1 VSQWADATRKLSS
14 EASAEPGQW
23 DTSRAEYQ
31 RGIMDAFSDPL
42 TELVVVMSSAQVGKT
57 EILNNVLGYHINYD
71 PAPILVLQPTLEMGQ
86 TWSKDRLAPMLRDTP
101 AIGSRVADVKGK
113 DSGNTILHKSFPGGH
128 VTVAGANS
136 PASLAS
142 RPIRLLLCDEVDR
155 YPKSAG
161 TEGDPLGLA
170 MKRTATFW
178 NRKIGI
184 VSTPTVKGFS
194 RIESAFLETDQ
205 RFFNVPCIHCGKR
218 QVLRWGN
225 VVWGPESPA
234 EGDPSK
240 AVLQCPEC
248 NGYISSAQKNAMVR
262 RGEWV
267 ATAPFRGKA
276 GFHISELYSPWR
288 SLGQIA
294 EDFIIAKDS
303 PERLQVWVNTSLGE
317 TWEEAGETVHDHELM
332 ARAENY
338 AAPIPARALYLSAGV
353 DTQPDRLE
361 VEVVGWGAG
370 EESWSVDY
378 HVIYGDPDVEEGQP
392 NSPWTELTDYLRRD
406 WQHESGATLTV
417 GHAFI
422 DSGGHNTTAVYN
434 YARRHKGDRFY
445 ACKGKGGEGLPI
457 VGQRQK
463 TRPAK
468 SKVPHDLFIVGTD
481 NAKNIVMRRLRL
493 NSPGPGYCHFPAG
506 RDSEWY
512 RQLTAEKCLTRFV
525 KGFPKREW
533 IKDSG
538 RRNEALDCRV
548 YAFAAFV
555 TARPQLDKIAYRIK
569 QQAKRMTH
577 EVKPA
582 PPAPVQAE
590 EEAPSVEFIPPV
602 KSEPEE
608 NAQDEAQ
615 VARESRRQTP
625 RPRRRGGFVN
635 SWRI

>member
-1 VSQWADATRKLSS
+1 MSQWADATRKLSS

-42 TELVVVMSSAQVGKT
+42 TEQIVVMSSAQVGKT

-101 AIGSRVADVKGK
+101 AIGSRVSEVKGK

-155 YPKSAG
+155 YPRSAG

-170 MKRTATFW
+170 IKRTATFW

-205 RFFNVPCIHCGKR
+205 RHFNVPCVHCGTV
-218 QVLRWGN
+218 QALRWGN
-225 VVWGPESPA
+225 VVWGKDTPA
-234 EGDPSK
+234 GGDPSR
-240 AVLQCPEC
+240 AVLKCPDC
-248 NGYISSAQKNAMVR
+248 SGFMTNAQKNAAVR
-262 RGEWV
+262 KGQWI
-267 ATAPFRGKA
+267 ATAPFNGKA
-276 GFHISELYSPWR
+276 GFHLSELYSPWR
-288 SLGQIA
+288 TLGEVA
-294 EDFIIAKDS
+294 LDFLAAKEN

-317 TWEEAGETVHDHELM
+317 TFEEHGEAVHDHELA
-332 ARAENY
+332 ARMENFPAEV
-338 AAPIPARALYLSAGV
+338 PSRALYLTAGV
-353 DTQPDRLE
+353 DTQQDRLE
-361 VEVVGWGAG
+361 VEVVGWGKG

-378 HVIYGDPDVEEGQP
+378 HVIFGDPDIPEGTP
-392 NSPWTELTDYLRRD
+392 GSPWDALTDYLRRR
-406 WQHESGATLTV
+406 WKHESGAEIVVSHTFV
-417 GHAFI
+417 
-422 DSGGHNTTAVYN
+422 DSGGRNTTAVYT
-434 YARRHKGDRFY
+434 YTKRHKGDRIY
-445 ACKGKGGEGLPI
+445 PIKGKGGDGLPI
-457 VGQRQK
+457 VGARQR
-463 TRPAK
+463 TRTAK
-468 SKVPHDLFIVGTD
+468 SKTPVDLFIVGTD
-481 NAKNIVMRRLRL
+481 NSKNVVMRRLKI
-493 NSPGPGYCHFPAG
+493 SEPGPGYCHFPAG
-506 RDSEWY
+506 RDPDWF
-512 RQLTAEKCLTRFV
+512 RQLTAEKCVTKYV

-533 IKDSG
+533 VKESG

-555 TARPQLDKIAYRIK
+555 LAAPQLDKVAFRLKLAAEQAVK
-569 QQAKRMTH
+569 QKAAQRAPEH
-577 EVKPA
+577 PA
-582 PPAPVQAE
+582 QPPL
-590 EEAPSVEFIPPV
+590 FPP
-602 KSEPEE
+602 EEE
-608 NAQDEAQ
+608 NAQDGKPAGGHPTSKP
-615 VARESRRQTP
+615 A

-635 SWRI
+635 SWRH